1 MLIMYVEKMAVHHA
15 VSYNHENLEFVK
27 FLVGKEKVKLFS
39 TKNSRRCNKW
49 ETAKRLE
56 IS

>member
-1 MLIMYVEKMAVHHA
+1 MHVEKMAVHHA
-15 VSYNHENLEFVK
+15 VSYNPENLEFVK

-39 TKNSRRCNKW
+39 SENQRRHSKW
-49 ETAKRLE
+49 ETAKGFE